1 MSHPYESFMR
11 EAAELAERGRW
22 SAAPNPTVGAVLVRD
37 GVAVARGWHTAYG
50 KSHAEV
56 ECLKDAEAKGV
67 DPSACTLVVTLE
79 PCNHQGQTPPCTEA
93 VIAAGIRHV
102 VIGLRDPNPKAAG
115 GMERLAE
122 AGVEV
127 EAGVCEELCRDLVAD
142 FLIWQTTKRPYVMLK
157 LAMTLDGRIATRTGH
172 SRWITGETARHQV
185 HELRANV
192 GRAGGA
198 ILVGGN
204 TLHTDNPLLTA
215 RLDDPV
221 ERQPRAV
228 SISSRVPAPDSLLL
242 FKERPTETI
251 FLTTA
256 SGAATPRAAQLR
268 ERGGEVGSADNRAGI
283 FLFQRGEVHRNAV
296 GAQGGGD
303 DAVAPLPLGNDPV
316 QQRRHRR
323 GCGVDEIAEDMHAV
337 AAPVYADLNA
347 GHDLHAA
354 CLPGGERLRNAGG
367 GVVVRHGDGGETELL
382 RHENH
387 LRRRAGSVGGGGVD
401 MQIDALHAR
410 KPFRMR
416 SSASASVSPRVSSFS
431 S

>member
-37 GVAVARGWHTAYG
+37 GVVVARGWHTAYG

-172 SRWITGETARHQV
+172 SRWITGETARRQV

-215 RLDDPV
+215 RLDNTV
-221 ERQPRAV
+221 
-228 SISSRVPAPDSLLL
+228 
-242 FKERPTETI
+242 
-251 FLTTA
+251 
-256 SGAATPRAAQLR
+256 
-268 ERGGEVGSADNRAGI
+268 
-283 FLFQRGEVHRNAV
+283 
-296 GAQGGGD
+296 
-303 DAVAPLPLGNDPV
+303 
-316 QQRRHRR
+316 
-323 GCGVDEIAEDMHAV
+323 
-337 AAPVYADLNA
+337 
-347 GHDLHAA
+347 
-354 CLPGGERLRNAGG
+354 
-367 GVVVRHGDGGETELL
+367 
-382 RHENH
+382 
-387 LRRRAGSVGGGGVD
+387 
-401 MQIDALHAR
+401 
-410 KPFRMR
+410 
-416 SSASASVSPRVSSFS
+416 
-431 S
+431 

>member
-37 GVAVARGWHTAYG
+37 GVVVARGWHTAYG

-93 VIAAGIRHV
+93 VIGGHPPRGHRPARSQPQG
-102 VIGLRDPNPKAAG
+102 GG

-127 EAGVCEELCRDLVAD
+127 EAAARGAVDLVAD

-221 ERQPRAV
+221 ERQPLAV

-251 FLTTA
+251 FFTTA

-268 ERGGEVGSADNRAGI
+268 ERGVRIRGLDRWKSGEDLVQILEYLRQEAGCPYV
-283 FLFQRGEVHRNAV
+283 LCE
-296 GAQGGGD
+296 GGGR
-303 DAVAPLPLGNDPV
+303 LGLSLLEA
-316 QQRRHRR
+316 
-323 GCGVDEIAEDMHAV
+323 GLVDEFHLHIAPKVLGDNDARPLFDGRTPLELDEALSLRLVRMEPCGEDGHLIFR
-337 AAPVYADLNA
+337 PVR
-347 GHDLHAA
+347 A
-354 CLPGGERLRNAGG
+354 CSQA
-367 GVVVRHGDGGETELL
+367 
-382 RHENH
+382 
-387 LRRRAGSVGGGGVD
+387 
-401 MQIDALHAR
+401 
-410 KPFRMR
+410 
-416 SSASASVSPRVSSFS
+416 
-431 S
+431 

>member
-11 EAAELAERGRW
+11 EAVELAERGRW

-37 GVAVARGWHTAYG
+37 GVVVARGWHTAYG

-157 LAMTLDGRIATRTGH
+157 LAMTLDGRIATRTGR

-204 TLHTDNPLLTA
+204 TLHPDNPLLTA

-221 ERQPRAV
+221 ERQPLAV

-251 FLTTA
+251 FFTTA

-268 ERGGEVGSADNRAGI
+268 ERGVRIRGLDRWKSGEDLVQILEYLRQEAGCPYV
-283 FLFQRGEVHRNAV
+283 LCE
-296 GAQGGGD
+296 GGGR
-303 DAVAPLPLGNDPV
+303 LGLSLLEA
-316 QQRRHRR
+316 
-323 GCGVDEIAEDMHAV
+323 GLVDEFHLHIAPKVLGDNDARPLFDGRTPLELDEALSLRLVRMEPCGEDGHLIFR
-337 AAPVYADLNA
+337 PVR
-347 GHDLHAA
+347 A
-354 CLPGGERLRNAGG
+354 CSQA
-367 GVVVRHGDGGETELL
+367 
-382 RHENH
+382 
-387 LRRRAGSVGGGGVD
+387 
-401 MQIDALHAR
+401 
-410 KPFRMR
+410 
-416 SSASASVSPRVSSFS
+416 
-431 S
+431 